1 MTSTTSPMTRT
12 YKLALQKFQSARLRR
27 DHADLAAEEQYYAIG
42 NFFFEE
48 MYGPRDF
55 SSRDEQA
62 RRLRQFVNVVPGLS
76 LRDVEPALALL
87 ELSNQLDDEVAAQL
101 ATLDAP
107 LDFDE
112 ETYERAYYLADNYY
126 QRVEQ
131 LELVRTALY
140 NVFRTA
146 NKPFIQLTLERTSGF
161 AERVGMAEIHRFL
174 RKGHEAIQSVRDIYR
189 FVETVYVREKERLD
203 RIYDM

>member
-1 MTSTTSPMTRT
+1 MRRFLVCSGVHGRIESLEWLHKAVRQRRPDGVLFAGGVLDRERTYAPTSTTCWGHTRSDT
-12 YKLALQKFQSARLRR
+12 FFLKGFFDSLGGLGVFT
-27 DHADLAAEEQYYAIG
+27 AII
-42 NFFFEE
+42 
-48 MYGPRDF
+48 
-55 SSRDEQA
+55 
-62 RRLRQFVNVVPGLS
+62 PG
-76 LRDVEPALALL
+76 A
-87 ELSNQLDDEVAAQL
+87 
-101 ATLDAP
+101 LDAP

-131 LELVRTALY
+131 LDLVRTALY

-203 RIYDM
+203 RIYNM